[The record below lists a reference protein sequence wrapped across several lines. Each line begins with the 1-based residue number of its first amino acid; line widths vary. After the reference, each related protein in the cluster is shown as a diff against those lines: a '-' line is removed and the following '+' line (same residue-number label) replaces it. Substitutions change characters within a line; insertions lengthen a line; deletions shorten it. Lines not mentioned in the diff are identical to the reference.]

1 MYGKHSIRN
10 SKTQK
15 KKKKKKIEKKKKK
28 KKIENKKI
36 ANVYNFNKL
45 IYLALT
51 I

>member
-10 SKTQK
+10 SKTQ
-15 KKKKKKIEKKKKK
+15 KKKKK